1 MSFLLVYNFSLNF
14 CWLDGLWP
22 TVTTEQ
28 RLVVRKKFVLTWAHS
43 VSEAKLGGVT
53 PGACMRS
60 NVPVAL
66 VSLLRSWTP
75 TSHACW
81 KAVLFSEVKQNL
93 ANARVGL
100 YRRRLWG
107 LQAMLLQRPHQALHS
122 KILHI
127 HKSAFWNF
135 KRCKCVSFIWN
146 PCVFQW
152 LLMTIKMHLLLC
164 DGAELAGEYCLRW
177 SKNGLFKNSL
187 NKFPECSKSREQCQG
202 ARAQVLPRTEID
214 GLPTM
219 Y

>member
-1 MSFLLVYNFSLNF
+1 MHHVVEAFVCVAIWVTGGWPRHRWDVCWKCPEYCRIAIKCNYILMSFLLVYNFSLNF

-135 KRCKCVSFIWN
+135 KRCKCV
-146 PCVFQW
+146 
-152 LLMTIKMHLLLC
+152 
-164 DGAELAGEYCLRW
+164 
-177 SKNGLFKNSL
+177 LFPL
-187 NKFPECSKSREQCQG
+187 FEIPVCSSDC
-202 ARAQVLPRTEID
+202 
-214 GLPTM
+214 
-219 Y
+219 